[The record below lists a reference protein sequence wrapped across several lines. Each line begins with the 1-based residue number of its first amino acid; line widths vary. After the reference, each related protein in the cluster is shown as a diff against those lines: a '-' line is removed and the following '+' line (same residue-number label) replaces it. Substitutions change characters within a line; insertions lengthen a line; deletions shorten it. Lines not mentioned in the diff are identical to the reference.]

1 MNDEIKP
8 CPFCGYPPNHG
19 PWQAGID
26 RGWPDSYA
34 VECSSALDDCR
45 MNPSITDFDKESVL
59 TAWNTRAPPVVTDEM
74 IKRAAVA
81 ISGAPFPSKRSMD
94 KARLVLAALDSGA

>member
-1 MNDEIKP
+1 MEHPRAGLYWVVGCNNND
-8 CPFCGYPPNHG
+8 CPASTVYSDEPTE
-19 PWQAGID
+19 AEAI
-26 RGWPDSYA
+26 A
-34 VECSSALDDCR
+34 
-45 MNPSITDFDKESVL
+45 
-59 TAWNTRAPPVVTDEM
+59 AWNTRAPPVVTDEM